1 MEKIILKGRGVI
13 PGVAEGTALVC
24 PHSIT
29 GWNGVDPKT
38 GVITDFENE
47 NKGKTIKETI
57 LVMPGSKGSNGW
69 SCYFGAAR
77 AAGSAPKGWMF
88 SRIDSAAGVASSV
101 MNSPTIVDFPEDQD
115 PCKIIRNGDHVRM
128 DGETGAVE
136 ITRMEKSE

>member
-1 MEKIILKGRGVI
+1 MEGGIPLEKIILKGRGVI

-57 LVMPGSKGSNGW
+57 LVMPGSKAPTAGPATLGRQGPREARRRAGCFHGSIQRPAW
-69 SCYFGAAR
+69 P
-77 AAGSAPKGWMF
+77 AP
-88 SRIDSAAGVASSV
+88 
-101 MNSPTIVDFPEDQD
+101 
-115 PCKIIRNGDHVRM
+115 
-128 DGETGAVE
+128 
-136 ITRMEKSE
+136 